1 MQPPIAHA
9 SGLSPLSA
17 EIVVGRLLKKVKGP
31 LPDFLARLV
40 TSFHAL
46 VRETRPTRAEWCD
59 VIGFLTEVGHASD
72 ELRQEWVLLSD
83 LLGVTALVEEINSQ
97 RPRGVTPNTA
107 RGAFYR
113 ADAPRLP
120 LGANLSLDGVGEPL
134 SVKVRIRDLDG
145 CPISGATVETWQA
158 NGQGFYENQFPDLQP
173 DCNLRGIFSAD
184 RTGQVHYV
192 TVKPAGYAV
201 PNDGPVGQLLG
212 SIGYVPRRPAH
223 LHFIV
228 AADDFETITTQ
239 IFDGADPLLA
249 EDALFNAKPD
259 LVGDFLK
266 EVAEDGGVRWSL
278 DFTFVM
284 ARAAARRQQ
293 G

>member
-1 MQPPIAHA
+1 MQPRIAHA
-9 SGLSPLSA
+9 SGQSPSSA
-17 EIVVGRLLKKVKGP
+17 EIVIGRLLKDAKGP
-31 LPDFLARLV
+31 LPDLLARVV
-40 TSFHAL
+40 TSLHAL

-59 VIGFLTEVGHASD
+59 VIAFLTDVGQASD

-97 RPRGVTPNTA
+97 HSRGVTPNTA

-113 ADAPRLP
+113 ADAPWLP

-134 SVKVRIRDLDG
+134 SVRVRIHDLDG
-145 CPISGATVETWQA
+145 RPVSGATVATWQA

-173 DCNLRGIFSAD
+173 DRNLRGIFSAD
-184 RTGQVHYV
+184 QAGQVHYL

-212 SIGYVPRRPAH
+212 RIGYVPRRPAH

-228 AADDFETITTQ
+228 AADGFETITTQ

-259 LVGDFLK
+259 LAGDFRK
-266 EVAEDGGVRWSL
+266 EVAQDGRVRWSL

-284 ARAAARRQQ
+284 ARAAARRQ
-293 G
+293 

>member
-1 MQPPIAHA
+1 MQPRIAHA
-9 SGLSPLSA
+9 SGLPSTSA
-17 EIVVGRLLKKVKGP
+17 EIVVGRLLKQAKGP
-31 LPDFLARLV
+31 LPEFLARLL
-40 TSFHAL
+40 TSVHAL
-46 VRETRPTRAEWCD
+46 VSETRPTRAEWCD
-59 VIGFLTEVGHASD
+59 AIAFLTEVGHASD

-113 ADAPRLP
+113 AGAPRRP

-134 SVKVRIRDLDG
+134 SVRVRICDLDG

-173 DCNLRGIFSAD
+173 DCNLRGIFTAD
-184 RTGQVHYV
+184 RAGDVHYV

-228 AADDFETITTQ
+228 AADGFETITTQ

-249 EDALFNAKPD
+249 EDALFNVKPD
-259 LVGDFLK
+259 LVGEFLK

-284 ARAAARRQQ
+284 ARATARRQQ
-293 G
+293 R

>member
-1 MQPPIAHA
+1 M
-9 SGLSPLSA
+9 
-17 EIVVGRLLKKVKGP
+17 KKVKGP

-40 TSFHAL
+40 TSIHAL
-46 VRETRPTRAEWCD
+46 VRETRPTRGEWCD

-83 LLGVTALVEEINSQ
+83 LLAVTALVEEINSQ
-97 RPRGVTPNTA
+97 RPRGVTPNTT

-134 SVKVRIRDLDG
+134 SVRVGIRDLDG

-239 IFDGADPLLA
+239 IFDGADPLIA
-249 EDALFNAKPD
+249 EDALFNTKPD

-284 ARAAARRQQ
+284 ARTAARRQQ

>member
-1 MQPPIAHA
+1 MQPPIPHT
-9 SGLSPLSA
+9 SDLSPIST

-40 TSFHAL
+40 TSIHAL
-46 VRETRPTRAEWCD
+46 VRETRPTRGEWCD

-83 LLGVTALVEEINSQ
+83 LLAVTALVEEINSQ
-97 RPRGVTPNTA
+97 RPRGVTPNTT

-134 SVKVRIRDLDG
+134 SVRVGIRDLDG

-239 IFDGADPLLA
+239 IFDGADPLIA
-249 EDALFNAKPD
+249 EDALFNTKPD

-284 ARAAARRQQ
+284 ARTAARRQQ

>member
-9 SGLSPLSA
+9 SGLSPISA
-17 EIVVGRLLKKVKGP
+17 EIVVGRLLKKVEGP
-31 LPDFLARLV
+31 LPDVLARLV
-40 TSFHAL
+40 TSLHAL
-46 VRETRPTRAEWCD
+46 VREARPTRMQWCD
-59 VIGFLTEVGHASD
+59 VIAFLTEVGHASG

-134 SVKVRIRDLDG
+134 SVRVRIRDLDG

-184 RTGQVHYV
+184 RAGQVHYV

-212 SIGYVPRRPAH
+212 NIGYVPRRPAH

-228 AADDFETITTQ
+228 AADGFETITTQ

>member
-1 MQPPIAHA
+1 MQSRIAHA
-9 SGLSPLSA
+9 SGLLPTSA
-17 EIVVGRLLKKVKGP
+17 EIVAGRLLKEAKGP

-40 TSFHAL
+40 TSLHAL
-46 VRETRPTRAEWCD
+46 VREARPTRAEWCD
-59 VIGFLTEVGHASD
+59 VIAFLTEVGHASG

-113 ADAPRLP
+113 ADAARLP

-134 SVKVRIRDLDG
+134 SVRVRIRDLDG
-145 CPISGATVETWQA
+145 RPISGATVETWQA

-184 RTGQVHYV
+184 RGGQVHYV

-212 SIGYVPRRPAH
+212 SIGYVPHRPAH

-228 AADDFETITTQ
+228 AADGFETITTQ

-249 EDALFNAKPD
+249 EDALFNARPD
-259 LVGDFLK
+259 LVGDFQK
-266 EVAEDGGVRWSL
+266 EVAEEGEVRWSL

-284 ARAAARRQQ
+284 ARADARRQH

>member
-1 MQPPIAHA
+1 MQPRIAHA
-9 SGLSPLSA
+9 SGPSPTSA
-17 EIVVGRLLKKVKGP
+17 EIVVGRLSKKAKGP

-40 TSFHAL
+40 ISLHAL
-46 VRETRPTRAEWCD
+46 VRETKPTPAQWCD
-59 VIGFLTEVGHASD
+59 AIAFLTEVGHASD

-120 LGANLSLDGVGEPL
+120 LGANISLDGVGEPL
-134 SVKVRIRDLDG
+134 SVKLRIRDLDG
-145 CPISGATVETWQA
+145 RPIPGATIETWQA

-184 RTGQVHYV
+184 QAGQVHYV

-212 SIGYVPRRPAH
+212 RIGYVPRRPAH
-223 LHFIV
+223 LQFIV
-228 AADDFETITTQ
+228 AADGFESITTQ
-239 IFDGADPLLA
+239 IFDGADPVLA
-249 EDALFNAKPD
+249 EDALFNVKAD
-259 LVGDFLK
+259 LIGEFLK
-266 EVAEDGGVRWSL
+266 EFAEDGGVQWSL
-278 DFTFVM
+278 EFTFVM
-284 ARAAARRQQ
+284 ARRQQ

>member
-9 SGLSPLSA
+9 SGLSPISA

-40 TSFHAL
+40 TSLHAL

-97 RPRGVTPNTA
+97 RPRGVTLNTA

-228 AADDFETITTQ
+228 AADGFETITTQ
-239 IFDGADPLLA
+239 IFDGADPLIA
-249 EDALFNAKPD
+249 QDALFNAKPD

-266 EVAEDGGVRWSL
+266 EVAEDGRVRWSL

-284 ARAAARRQQ
+284 ARAATRGQQ

>member
-9 SGLSPLSA
+9 SGLSRISA
-17 EIVVGRLLKKVKGP
+17 EIVVGRLLKKVEGP

-40 TSFHAL
+40 TSLHAL
-46 VRETRPTRAEWCD
+46 VRETRPTRGEWCD
-59 VIGFLTEVGHASD
+59 VIAFLTEVGHASD
-72 ELRQEWVLLSD
+72 DLRQEWVLLSD

-97 RPRGVTPNTA
+97 RPRGVTLNTA

-192 TVKPAGYAV
+192 TVKPASYAV

-212 SIGYVPRRPAH
+212 SIGYAPRRPAH

>member
-1 MQPPIAHA
+1 
-9 SGLSPLSA
+9 
-17 EIVVGRLLKKVKGP
+17 
-31 LPDFLARLV
+31 
-40 TSFHAL
+40 
-46 VRETRPTRAEWCD
+46 
-59 VIGFLTEVGHASD
+59 
-72 ELRQEWVLLSD
+72 
-83 LLGVTALVEEINSQ
+83 
-97 RPRGVTPNTA
+97 
-107 RGAFYR
+107 
-113 ADAPRLP
+113 
-120 LGANLSLDGVGEPL
+120 
-134 SVKVRIRDLDG
+134 VKVRIRDLDG

-184 RTGQVHYV
+184 RAGQVHYV

-228 AADDFETITTQ
+228 AADGFETITTQ
-239 IFDGADPLLA
+239 IFDGADPLIA

-266 EVAEDGGVRWSL
+266 EVAEDARVRWSL

-284 ARAAARRQQ
+284 ARAANPGGNRDDEDRTVRICRLALTGALRFRHPGAERCGGSRGWGAKRALVLSTPNQKGDAEALASRLGDIAAGVFAEATMHTPLEVTEQALAAFKTSGADCVVALGGGSTIGLGKAIANAHWRRTRW
-293 G
+293 